1 MNQDPCLSCYTDAQP
16 AAAPLANHPILRL
29 VSFVTELQQ
38 PTEPVSSQPENQ
50 ADPGKK
56 KKKKENLMNLNSEKG
71 VIRVWYDTRFVI

>member
-56 KKKKENLMNLNSEKG
+56 KKKERKPDEFEFRKRCYQSLVS
-71 VIRVWYDTRFVI
+71 WFVV